1 MLPEAKKKLI
11 FTIVVIVGVII
22 VIIIMYNLA
31 KFMKNHGESPE
42 VVYDDPYPTI
52 YDYYAIEYS
61 DEGTYKLIG
70 FDENFTRNDLDLR
83 IFFPTNTL
91 YWRNNHLAFYSDA
104 TNELRYNS
112 EEEKYY
118 LYELDTFYSN
128 NVDIKIVDDYLIL
141 IENNTLSYRKI
152 DSDDTKEITNQL
164 VNKDILINE
173 NYIYYVVSA
182 GVYEYDLETGSSKLI
197 MIKGSNAEQR
207 LIAISNKFLI
217 VQSVET
223 LYSYEFKNGDLVT
236 INDRLEEEEGTSIKF
251 VGLIGTTLVYQIEKE
266 GDLPDIYWNPG
277 TKKAAELFGHQ
288 NILTIENGQI
298 AALARKQEKAG
309 KSKYILVHSFKETEE
324 EANVIV
330 LSSLPDE
337 NGFLHN
343 IQSLI
348 DSTTFTYNRRE
359 RAEDGTKLSL
369 IPNEYSFLEF

>member
-70 FDENFTRNDLDLR
+70 FDENFVRNDLDLR

-251 VGLIGTTLVYQIEKE
+251 VGLIDTTLVYQIEKE
-266 GDLPDIYWNPG
+266 GEYILRTYSLAIDSNTYQDFNLGYEQIKYSYGINDKYIY
-277 TKKAAELFGHQ
+277 AELKISDKERYVIIDM
-288 NILTIENGQI
+288 NEKKVLKELENRYKLILGVEEN
-298 AALARKQEKAG
+298 E
-309 KSKYILVHSFKETEE
+309 
-324 EANVIV
+324 
-330 LSSLPDE
+330 
-337 NGFLHN
+337 
-343 IQSLI
+343 
-348 DSTTFTYNRRE
+348 
-359 RAEDGTKLSL
+359 
-369 IPNEYSFLEF
+369 